1 MINKCFTLVVI
12 ALMVTCLACSSTKVG
27 ISREPIALD
36 VASAHFHKE
45 VPGVEDME
53 PIWNLEIVLGGHREE
68 IRLDSIYFKGAWK
81 VPKVQNYKGGSKLK
95 VRLEESELGTGVKGA
110 VEVKEKEALIYY
122 SIKNK
127 KLYHLVIKIKETE
140 TIYLP

>member
-12 ALMVTCLACSSTKVG
+12 TLMVTCLACSSTKVG

-45 VPGVEDME
+45 LPGVEDME
-53 PIWNLEIVLGGHREE
+53 PIWNLEVIVGRHKEVFHF
-68 IRLDSIYFKGAWK
+68 DSIHFKGAWK
-81 VPKVQNYKGGSKLK
+81 VPNVQNYKEGSKLK
-95 VRLEESELGTGVKGA
+95 VRLEESELGTGVKGV

-127 KLYHLVIKIKETE
+127 KLYHLVTKIKETE